1 MGGVFLYNQ
10 SEALLEQYNL
20 NISRY
25 VCTDEPEELPPLAE
39 TLKGLYDAK
48 VKAAECEKTL
58 FEMMKQL
65 TGLTAEEMELIRK
78 CFA

>member
-1 MGGVFLYNQ
+1 MAEIERN
-10 SEALLEQYNL
+10 QYNL
-20 NISRY
+20 NIPRY
-25 VCTDEPEELPPLAE
+25 VCTEQPEELPPLAE

-48 VKAAECEKTL
+48 VKAAECEKEL
-58 FEMMKQL
+58 FAMMKQL